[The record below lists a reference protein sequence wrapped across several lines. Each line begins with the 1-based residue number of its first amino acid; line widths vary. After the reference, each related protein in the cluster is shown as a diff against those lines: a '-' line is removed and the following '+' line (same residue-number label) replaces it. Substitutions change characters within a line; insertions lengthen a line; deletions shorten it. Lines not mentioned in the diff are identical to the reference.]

1 MSALKFKK
9 LTVIIVSSFCFWN
22 VAIDSG
28 NAAIFTFKN
37 ETDQILTDSHVNFLF
52 GYWVNSQ
59 LIAKTL
65 DANSQSHPSSI
76 RPKFPVGIGQSFVL
90 RLPLNTT
97 FISAE

>member
-52 GYWVNSQ
+52 GY
-59 LIAKTL
+59 
-65 DANSQSHPSSI
+65 
-76 RPKFPVGIGQSFVL
+76 
-90 RLPLNTT
+90 
-97 FISAE
+97 